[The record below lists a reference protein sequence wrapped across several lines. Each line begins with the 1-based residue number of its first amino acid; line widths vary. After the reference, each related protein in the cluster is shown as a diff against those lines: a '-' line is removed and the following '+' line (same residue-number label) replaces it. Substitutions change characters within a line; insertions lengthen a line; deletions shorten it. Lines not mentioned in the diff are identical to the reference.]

1 MDVLVK
7 NMLSNKNPSTGVN
20 ADGEDQVAPRL
31 QNGHRLVLQ
40 PSSLAEGIWYLEGRQ
55 PWLNV
60 SADLV
65 NTLEV
70 VRFGVSAIWCLLL
83 AFGYMWEN

>member
-1 MDVLVK
+1 MAVLIK
-7 NMLSNKNPSTGVN
+7 NMLSNRNPFTGVN

-31 QNGHRLVLQ
+31 QKGHWLVLQ
-40 PSSLAEGIWYLEGRQ
+40 PSSLAEDIWYLEGRQ

-60 SADLV
+60 NADLV

-70 VRFGVSAIWCLLL
+70 VHDGVYAIRCLLF
-83 AFGYMWEN
+83 AFGYIWKN

>member
-1 MDVLVK
+1 MAHLVK
-7 NMLSNKNPSTGVN
+7 NMLSNKNSSTGIN
-20 ADGEDQVAPRL
+20 ADGDDQVAPPL
-31 QNGHRLVLQ
+31 QKGHWLVLQ
-40 PSSLAEGIWYLEGRQ
+40 PSSLAEDIWYLEGRQ

-70 VRFGVSAIWCLLL
+70 VRDGVYDIRCLLL
-83 AFGYMWEN
+83 AFGYMWKN

>member
-1 MDVLVK
+1 
-7 NMLSNKNPSTGVN
+7 MLSNKSPSTGVN

-31 QNGHRLVLQ
+31 QKRHWLVLQ
-40 PSSLAEGIWYLEGRQ
+40 PSSLAEDIWYLEGRQ

-70 VRFGVSAIWCLLL
+70 IHDGVYAIRCLLF
-83 AFGYMWEN
+83 AFGYIWKN